1 MPGSLFDTNLWV
13 ALSFGTHPHFSLAKA
28 AFHEADSGN
37 PAVFCRATQQ
47 SFLRHL
53 SSSKLQIAYG
63 APSISNALAWEKWEE
78 LSALPQVTWL
88 EEATGLTA
96 LWHQL
101 ASRATASPNVWMDAY
116 LAAFAIAGG
125 LQLVT
130 LDKDFKSYEAQGL
143 DLLLL
148 S

>member
-1 MPGSLFDTNLWV
+1 MPGSLFDTNIWV
-13 ALSFGTHPHFSLAKA
+13 ALSFGTHPHFSLAKE
-28 AFHEADSGN
+28 AFNEADSVN

-53 SSSKLQIAYG
+53 SSPKLQIAYG
-63 APSISNALAWEKWEE
+63 APPISNASAWEKWEE
-78 LSALPQVTWL
+78 LAALPQVTWL
-88 EEATGLTA
+88 EEATGLNA